1 MVLKDPRTGKT
12 SIAKKG
18 LTKCLTDENG
28 ESRPFSF
35 IAMGGSTNGSTLEG
49 HSYTYVGSTWGRIV
63 DILMESKCMNPII
76 FIDELDKISK
86 TEHGK
91 ELIGILTHLTD
102 STQNQEFA
110 DKYFSGVKIDLS
122 RVLFIF
128 SYNNPENI
136 DPILLDRIHRV
147 KFKSLKKQEKI
158 YISKNYM
165 LPEICKIVGFDK
177 EQIIISDDIIENI
190 IEQYTYEPGVRRL
203 RERFIEIIREVN
215 LRYIT
220 NSTLLGTPIT
230 LPFTITMEHLDKD
243 IFSKKIK
250 MKSKKILDK
259 PMVGLVNGLYA
270 TSSGLGGITLSRLTR
285 YTPVV
290 LCH

>member
-1 MVLKDPRTGKT
+1 M
-12 SIAKKG
+12 
-18 LTKCLTDENG
+18 
-28 ESRPFSF
+28 
-35 IAMGGSTNGSTLEG
+35 
-49 HSYTYVGSTWGRIV
+49 
-63 DILMESKCMNPII
+63 
-76 FIDELDKISK
+76 
-86 TEHGK
+86 
-91 ELIGILTHLTD
+91 IGILTHLTD

-110 DKYFSGVKIDLS
+110 AKYFSGVKIDLS

-165 LPEICKIVGFDK
+165 LPEICKTVGFDK

-190 IEQYTYEPGVRRL
+190 IELYTYESGVRRL

-220 NSTLLGTPIT
+220 NSTLLGSPIT
-230 LPFTITMEHLDKD
+230 LPFTFTMEHLDKD
-243 IFSKKIK
+243 ILSITSTSLSPKNITVNFLGEIENPGTLKLDSNTTLIDG
-250 MKSKKILDK
+250 ILAAGGPKNWRSNYGNVEILRINRNGSAFRKRYRIDLSQNYSEK
-259 PMVGLVNGLYA
+259 NNPILNNGDSIWVRRNNFAKATATLSAVSSPLRDLVN
-270 TSSGLGGITLSRLTR
+270 IWTLFKLID
-285 YTPVV
+285 
-290 LCH
+290 